1 MVSKIFKVIGVSDHC
16 FESTSEGNIPY
27 TVVQF
32 KPSIQE
38 LPGGIGVD
46 AFSGNSELS
55 VIMSQTLFDNLGSRV
70 DQTNKK
76 IDDAKITIQN
86 DADVRYEQG
95 FLLRGN
101 TIIGVLE
108 NTPLEQDG
116 AGLVIDLSKIPEV
129 EE

>member
-16 FESTSEGNIPY
+16 FESTSEGDIPY

-55 VIMSQTLFDNLGSRV
+55 VVMSQTLFDNLGSRV
-70 DQTNKK
+70 DKTNKK

-86 DADVRYEQG
+86 ESDVRYEQG

-108 NTPLEQDG
+108 NTPLEQEG

>member
-16 FESTSEGNIPY
+16 FESTSAGTIPY
-27 TVVQF
+27 TTVQF
-32 KPSIQE
+32 RPSILE

-46 AFSGNSELS
+46 AFSGNDQLS
-55 VIMSQTLFDNLGSRV
+55 VLMSQTLFDNLGSRV
-70 DQTNKK
+70 DRTNKK

-86 DADVRYEQG
+86 ESDVRYEQG

-108 NTPLEQDG
+108 NTPLEQEG